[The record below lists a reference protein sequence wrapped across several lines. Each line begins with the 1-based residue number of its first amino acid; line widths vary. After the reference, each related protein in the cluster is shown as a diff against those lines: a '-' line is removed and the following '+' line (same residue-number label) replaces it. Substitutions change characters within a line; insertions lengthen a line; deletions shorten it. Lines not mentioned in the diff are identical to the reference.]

1 MSYGEFAETA
11 NRMWDRVPDA
21 YKEGIDG
28 LVLRREAETHPDHG
42 DFFTLGTCST
52 EPYPSGYGGPES
64 TRSILA
70 LYYGSFRAVAR
81 SDPEFDWEGE
91 IWETVTHELRHHLE
105 FLVEDSALEGVDYAV
120 EQAHLREAGLEFDPW
135 YFQSGLLVAPGVYRV
150 ESEIYIEQR
159 WSQTDFDRSDALEF
173 EWEERRWRLPRPGR
187 LGDLHFIRI
196 IGGVPAD
203 TEFTLV
209 LVRDRSLRDRV
220 RRVWR
225 GGSVRLFESEAFAEA
240 LRR

>member
-1 MSYGEFAETA
+1 MSYEEFAETA

-105 FLVEDSALEGVDYAV
+105 FLVEDDALEGVDYAA

-135 YFQSGLLVAPGVYRV
+135 YFQSGLPVAPDVYRV
-150 ESEIYIEQR
+150 ESEVYIEQR

-220 RRVWR
+220 RRVWQ